1 MKFSLQAL
9 KGRAGVVALAF
20 VISSGPLATAQEEV
34 DEAALAAAVE
44 LVEAA
49 DMDQI
54 FDTVLPLFGDQ
65 IVQLVLQI
73 KPELKGKFEP
83 LVDEFL
89 KTALTEGRVEFM
101 QEMAKLYARR
111 LSVPEMNDITAFYRT
126 ETGRK
131 LVSVMPAL
139 QVEAA
144 AIGTAWG
151 EKIALKTFDRLR
163 AKLKEDGHEF

>member
-1 MKFSLQAL
+1 MKLTLRAL
-9 KGRAGVVALAF
+9 KGFAAIVALA
-20 VISSGPLATAQEEV
+20 VLIAPVPPAAAQEEI
-34 DEAALAAAVE
+34 DEASMAAAVE

-65 IVQLVLQI
+65 IVQLVLQV

-89 KTALTEGRVEFM
+89 KTALTEGREEFM
-101 QEMAKLYARR
+101 REMAKLYARR
-111 LSVPEMNDITAFYRT
+111 LTVAQMNDITSFYRT

-131 LVSVMPAL
+131 LVEIMPGL

-144 AIGTAWG
+144 QIGSAWG
-151 EKIALKTFDRLR
+151 EKIALKTFERLR

>member
-1 MKFSLQAL
+1 MKSSIRVFRTLV
-9 KGRAGVVALAF
+9 GVVTLAF
-20 VISSGPLATAQEEV
+20 FIVAGTAASAEEEI
-34 DEAALAAAVE
+34 DEATMAAAVE

-49 DMDQI
+49 DMDQML
-54 FDTVLPLFGDQ
+54 DTVLPLFGDQ
-65 IVQLVLQI
+65 IVQLVLQM

-89 KTALTEGRVEFM
+89 KTALTDGREEFM
-101 QEMAKLYARR
+101 GEMAKLYARR
-111 LSVPEMNDITAFYRT
+111 LTVAELNDITTFYRT

-131 LVSVMPAL
+131 LVSILPGL

-144 AIGTAWG
+144 QIGSAWG